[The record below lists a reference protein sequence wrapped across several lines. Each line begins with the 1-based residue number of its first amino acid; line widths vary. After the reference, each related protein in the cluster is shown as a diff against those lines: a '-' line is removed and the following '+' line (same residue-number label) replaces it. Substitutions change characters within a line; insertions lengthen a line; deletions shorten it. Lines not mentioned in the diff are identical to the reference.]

1 MSKWIAVIA
10 IGCMARASL
19 AGGLI
24 HGALAPRFEENAGQA
39 PGNVR
44 FVLRAPGYAA
54 AFDREGTVLLAT
66 SPGAADSGI
75 VQMRLLGGAER
86 PTVAGEGSPVASTM
100 LYSGAFSSPGLRL
113 GNYAAIRYRGVYPGI
128 DWVWHFRESALEFQ
142 FELCPGANPA
152 AIRMAFAGASGVR
165 LDQDGNL
172 DVEGGAGLHYRRP
185 EAWQESHG
193 GRVAVPV
200 AFRIDSGVVSFEVG
214 PHDPEL
220 ALTID
225 PVVRYSRYLGGAG
238 YDAAYAVATDTA
250 GKVYVTG
257 ETSSVDFSSSNG
269 VRYNR
274 DAFVSKLS
282 ADGGQVVYTVILS
295 SSGNDAGK
303 AIAVDGGGNVWVA
316 GVAGGSGFP
325 VTSDALSTRSSGA
338 EDAFVARLDS
348 NGLLKYA
355 TYLGGSGTDVATA
368 LGIDASGSVYVAG
381 YTSSVNFPTTPG
393 APQTTFQGGTDA
405 FLVKLGTGGTF
416 LSYATLL
423 GGPGNDS
430 ANALSVDAAGNACVA
445 GRTDSANL
453 PVRNAVQAAYGGN
466 GDALLACLNPTGTA
480 WSTLT
485 YLGGSGP
492 DEALGIARDAAG
504 NTYLAGDTYSSNFP
518 TTSTAYRKSS
528 AGGYDAFAVKLNP
541 AGTAIVFATLLGGS
555 ANDSAT
561 AISVDSSGGV
571 WIAGYT
577 ASVDFPVAGAPT
589 FGGYFDGFLAEIGP
603 DGSSLLWAGYFGGS
617 GDDRC
622 LGMALADT
630 RDPIVVGVTG
640 SVNFPVTTGGA
651 PAPYNAFVTRV
662 SGNVPPT
669 AVSVS
674 GSSSSGS
681 ATFIATL
688 SDGDGYAD
696 IQNVYFLIDQA
707 LTEVNTCYVTYNR
720 GTNGL
725 YLINDNG
732 TAWLSPVVPGTSA
745 TVSNS
750 QCTLDAAGS
759 SVTGAGTT
767 LTLQFRLNFQ
777 PSFSGAK
784 NLYLIAYDASTAT
797 SGWQNFGTFTIGNG
811 LPQIASVT
819 QGTASGGAPTYAVTV
834 QDGNG
839 YSSIRTVYFLVNST
853 LSGLNACYLAYERAT
868 NGLYLL
874 NDASSAWLTP
884 LTPGT
889 SATVSNS
896 QCTLLAA
903 DSSISGAGNAVTV
916 QFSVR
921 YRSGFT
927 GAKSLYVVAFDYSNV
942 NTGWQTM
949 GATTIGPNVSPQMV
963 SVVQGTAAGG
973 APTFAV
979 TVQDGNGYSDI
990 QTVDFLI
997 DGQLSGVNAC
1007 YLVYKRG
1014 TNLIYLLNDDSSAS
1028 LTPVT
1033 PDTSAWVSNSQC
1045 TLLAADSSI
1054 TGNGNAMTVQFGVRY
1069 KSGFTGLKSI
1079 YVSARDFGDADT
1091 GWQTTGTTT
1100 IGPNVVPQAVSVV
1113 PTTLGTDSA
1122 ALTVTTQDGNGY
1134 SDILAVYL
1142 LIDRTLSGLNACYL
1156 AYHRDTNELYLLN
1169 DAGTIWFPAGAPSAS
1184 GKVSNSQCTLNT
1196 ASSSVTGTGATL
1208 SVVFSLQFQPGFAGS
1223 KSFYVVAFDFSNS
1236 TGGWQTE
1243 GSWIVP

>member
-10 IGCMARASL
+10 IGCLARASL
-19 AGGLI
+19 AGGPI

-54 AFDREGTVLLAT
+54 AFDREGTVLHAT

-238 YDAAYAVATDTA
+238 YDTAYAVATDTA

-269 VRYNR
+269 VRFNR

-282 ADGGQVVYTVILS
+282 PDGGQVVYTVILS

-303 AIAVDGGGNVWVA
+303 AIAVDSGGNVWVA

-325 VTSDALSTRSSGA
+325 VTADALSTRSSGA

-381 YTSSVNFPTTPG
+381 YTSSVNFPTTSG
-393 APQTTFQGGTDA
+393 APQTTFEGGTDA

-622 LGMALADT
+622 LGMAA
-630 RDPIVVGVTG
+630 I
-640 SVNFPVTTGGA
+640 
-651 PAPYNAFVTRV
+651 
-662 SGNVPPT
+662 
-669 AVSVS
+669 
-674 GSSSSGS
+674 
-681 ATFIATL
+681 
-688 SDGDGYAD
+688 
-696 IQNVYFLIDQA
+696 
-707 LTEVNTCYVTYNR
+707 
-720 GTNGL
+720 
-725 YLINDNG
+725 
-732 TAWLSPVVPGTSA
+732 
-745 TVSNS
+745 S
-750 QCTLDAAGS
+750 Q
-759 SVTGAGTT
+759 
-767 LTLQFRLNFQ
+767 
-777 PSFSGAK
+777 
-784 NLYLIAYDASTAT
+784 
-797 SGWQNFGTFTIGNG
+797 
-811 LPQIASVT
+811 
-819 QGTASGGAPTYAVTV
+819 
-834 QDGNG
+834 
-839 YSSIRTVYFLVNST
+839 
-853 LSGLNACYLAYERAT
+853 RA
-868 NGLYLL
+868 
-874 NDASSAWLTP
+874 
-884 LTPGT
+884 
-889 SATVSNS
+889 
-896 QCTLLAA
+896 
-903 DSSISGAGNAVTV
+903 
-916 QFSVR
+916 
-921 YRSGFT
+921 
-927 GAKSLYVVAFDYSNV
+927 
-942 NTGWQTM
+942 
-949 GATTIGPNVSPQMV
+949 
-963 SVVQGTAAGG
+963 
-973 APTFAV
+973 
-979 TVQDGNGYSDI
+979 
-990 QTVDFLI
+990 
-997 DGQLSGVNAC
+997 
-1007 YLVYKRG
+1007 
-1014 TNLIYLLNDDSSAS
+1014 
-1028 LTPVT
+1028 
-1033 PDTSAWVSNSQC
+1033 
-1045 TLLAADSSI
+1045 
-1054 TGNGNAMTVQFGVRY
+1054 
-1069 KSGFTGLKSI
+1069 
-1079 YVSARDFGDADT
+1079 
-1091 GWQTTGTTT
+1091 
-1100 IGPNVVPQAVSVV
+1100 
-1113 PTTLGTDSA
+1113 
-1122 ALTVTTQDGNGY
+1122 
-1134 SDILAVYL
+1134 
-1142 LIDRTLSGLNACYL
+1142 
-1156 AYHRDTNELYLLN
+1156 
-1169 DAGTIWFPAGAPSAS
+1169 
-1184 GKVSNSQCTLNT
+1184 
-1196 ASSSVTGTGATL
+1196 
-1208 SVVFSLQFQPGFAGS
+1208 
-1223 KSFYVVAFDFSNS
+1223 
-1236 TGGWQTE
+1236 
-1243 GSWIVP
+1243 